1 MGAVSL
7 GQDGEA
13 MAFLES
19 GLLLQFRPN
28 RGTSV
33 WNGGRFPADGEGIGQ
48 LEEGQRTRYI
58 AGDGNL

>member
-1 MGAVSL
+1 MGAESL

-33 WNGGRFPADGEGIGQ
+33 RNGGRFPADGGMGQ
-48 LEEGQRTRYI
+48 LEEGRKTRYI
-58 AGDGNL
+58 GGDGNV

>member
-1 MGAVSL
+1 MGAESL
-7 GQDGEA
+7 GQDGQA

-33 WNGGRFPADGEGIGQ
+33 RKGGRFPADGENGQ

-58 AGDGNL
+58 GGDGNL